1 MQQVYKACER
11 RNLPPPSAAVAASTR
26 NSSKV
31 SRLLS
36 CATTPTIAVATL
48 GATAAPFTSLRL
60 CVIVHQTHPSRT
72 PAAQRN
78 GQDDACAQGVVLL
91 TQRDCRRNTCL
102 QIQHSHT
109 VISAI

>member
-11 RNLPPPSAAVAASTR
+11 RNLPPPSATVAASTR
-26 NSSKV
+26 NASEV
-31 SRLLS
+31 SQLLS
-36 CATTPTIAVATL
+36 CATTPNIAVATL
-48 GATAAPFTSLRL
+48 SATAAPFTSLWL
-60 CVIVHQTHPSRT
+60 CVIVHQTHPSRS
-72 PAAQRN
+72 PGAQRN

-102 QIQHSHT
+102 QIRHGHT